1 MKKLSILVRAIYLL
15 LILFILNSCAKKDP
29 YVVMLSLD
37 GFRWDYASHVPTPN
51 LDYIAQHGVK
61 AESLK
66 PSFPSKTF
74 PNHYTIATGLYPDHH
89 GLVNNSFYDPKS
101 EREYK
106 ISDRKAVEDGYFYGG
121 EPLWVTAEKQNMKS
135 ATFFWVGSEA
145 AVQGIRPTYWK
156 KYDGKLPLS
165 QSIDTVV
172 YWLQLPVE
180 KRPHLV
186 LFYSSEPDHSGHDFG
201 PESAQVDSQIV
212 RLDSLIG
219 VFLTKLKSLPVY
231 KQINFIVVSD
241 HGMTSVSKDKT
252 IYLSDYIQESWFDHI
267 EGYNPVYSFQPKPE
281 NKMQALKVMKDI
293 KHVGVWEKDSLPA
306 KWHFG
311 TNIRIQD
318 IIMVADNGWQ
328 IKDNRQAEFMKGDHG
343 YDNDFGDMHAIFYAI
358 GPAFKS
364 GYQYPTFENIEIY
377 DLICHILDLQP
388 ANNDGNLEHISG
400 LLKK

>member
-15 LILFILNSCAKKDP
+15 LIIFILTSCTKKEN

-37 GFRWDYASHVPTPN
+37 GFRWDYAARVPTPN
-51 LDYIAQHGVK
+51 LDYIARNGVK

-74 PNHYTIATGLYPDHH
+74 PNHYSIATGLYPDHH
-89 GLVNNSFYDPKS
+89 GIVNNNFYDPRS

-145 AVQGIRPTYWK
+145 AVQETRPTYWK
-156 KYDGKLPLS
+156 KYDGKIPLS

-180 KRPHLV
+180 KRPRLV

-201 PESAQVDSQIV
+201 PESVQVDSQIV

-231 KQINFIVVSD
+231 NQVNFIVVSD
-241 HGMTSVSKDKT
+241 HGMASVSKDKT
-252 IYLSDYIQESWFDHI
+252 TYLSDHIQESWFDHI
-267 EGYNPVYSFQPKPE
+267 EGYNPVYTFQPKPE
-281 NKMQALKVMKDI
+281 NKIQAIQAMKDI
-293 KHVGVWEKDSLPA
+293 EHVRAWEKDSLPA
-306 KWHFG
+306 KWHYG

-318 IIMVADNGWQ
+318 IVMVADNGWQ

-343 YDNDFGDMHAIFYAI
+343 YDNDFRDMHAIFYAI

-364 GYQYPTFENIEIY
+364 GYQQPTFKNTEIY
-377 DLICHILDLQP
+377 NLICHILGLQP
-388 ANNDGNLEHISG
+388 ANNDGDLEHVSG